1 MNECSPNP
9 CKNNGLCVDGDST
22 FTCSCA
28 VGWSGATCEEPSYCE
43 TAMNPCQNGATCVS
57 TGSSPFYSCSCAPG
71 FTGDTCLLSEC
82 GAARRGAGVVAV
94 RCAWRGCVACGAVWA
109 GGGTFVWWWSC

>member
-82 GAARRGAGVVAV
+82 SAARRRRGGAV
-94 RCAWRGCVACGAVWA
+94 RCVRPAV
-109 GGGTFVWWWSC
+109 GLVFL